1 MSCEKQGVIDVK
13 KSGMDLG
20 VAGQGVGLEVAAADG
35 RAGLGDLLQ
44 VSTVVG
50 NTVHPGNSV
59 GGLLG
64 ASLLSFAL
72 ALHAFVGDLKRG

>member
-1 MSCEKQGVIDVK
+1 M
-13 KSGMDLG
+13 
-20 VAGQGVGLEVAAADG
+20 
-35 RAGLGDLLQ
+35 LQ

-50 NTVHPGNSV
+50 NAVLPGNSV